1 MISFNADMTR
11 YLPYLSGL
19 FLALLLGACATPP
32 RTDDASRPILAD
44 NSGEVATSVE
54 DCRDRL
60 ERASPQPASGL
71 VGSTVRL
78 LNWNIK
84 KGLVAEWQRDL
95 DRFSG
100 DRDLITIQE
109 AVLDTDMLDRFDGA
123 RHWSFAKG
131 YVRGSSTTGVA
142 TIAPSR
148 PLTECHL
155 VVIEPWLG
163 TPKAINVTEYAMEDS
178 NGTLV
183 VVNVHAINFTLGVER
198 YREQIRLMTQV
209 LDAHAGPV
217 IVSGDLNTWSERRI
231 GIVDDFAAQAGLTGL
246 SFESDDRTTVFGHQ
260 LDHVFF
266 RGVELVA
273 AEARTVTTS
282 DHNPIL
288 AEFRL

>member
-1 MISFNADMTR
+1 MTR
-11 YLPYLSGL
+11 YLPHISGF
-19 FLALLLGACATPP
+19 FLTVLLGACATPP
-32 RTDDASRPILAD
+32 RTGDAPLRFGAND
-44 NSGEVATSVE
+44 RDEVAISVE
-54 DCRDRL
+54 DCRERL
-60 ERASPQPASGL
+60 EREWPRPVAELA
-71 VGSTVRL
+71 GSTVRL

-109 AVLDTDMLDRFDGA
+109 AVLEPEMLDRFDGT

-131 YVRGSSTTGVA
+131 YVRGASTTGVA
-142 TIAPSR
+142 TIAPSQ

-155 VVIEPWLG
+155 VVVEPWLR
-163 TPKAINVTEYAMEDS
+163 TPKAINVTEYALADS
-178 NGTLV
+178 NDTLV

-198 YREQIRLMTQV
+198 YRDQIKLMTQV

-217 IVSGDLNTWSERRI
+217 IVSGDLNTWSDRRI
-231 GIVDDFAAQAGLTGL
+231 GIVDDFAAQAGLKGL
-246 SFESDDRTTVFGHQ
+246 SFESDDRTTMFGHQ
-260 LDHVFF
+260 LDHVYF

-273 AEARTVTTS
+273 AEAHAVKTS